1 MLKGKKITVGITGG
15 IAAYKAAELVSG
27 LVQNG
32 TVVNVIMTD
41 AARQF
46 VQPLTFATL
55 AGNAVYTSMFDER
68 YTGEITHLD
77 LAQKADLLV
86 IVPATA
92 NIIAKAAHGIADDL
106 LSTVILATGGLVMI
120 CPAMNT
126 VMYNNPVV
134 QQNIAKL
141 RQLGYYFVGP
151 ASGSLACG
159 TSGLGRMKAPQEI
172 LQAIKQIFTGGDL
185 AGVKVLISAG
195 PTLEPLDPVRYIANR
210 SSGKMGYHL
219 AEVAMERGGEVI
231 LVSGPVQLPAPAGV
245 QLVKVETARQM
256 HQAIIENFNAVD
268 VVIKAAAVTDYRPK
282 QIAAEKIKKN
292 EDQLLLSLQKNPDI
306 LAELG
311 QLKQHQ
317 ILVGFAAETNNLEQY
332 AQAKLKNKNLD
343 LLVANNVSMPGAG
356 FDVDTN
362 IVKIFCQNGTVTELP
377 LMSKRAVA
385 SRILDLVVRCRNE
398 QSEQ

>member
-1 MLKGKKITVGITGG
+1 MLKGKKITVGIAGG

-27 LVQNG
+27 LVQSG

-106 LSTVILATGGLVMI
+106 LSTVILATGGPVMI

-282 QIAAEKIKKN
+282 QVAAEKIKKN

-311 QLKQHQ
+311 RLKQHQ